1 LIIQTN
7 EKKNNQQM
15 AHKTNQQFYLNF
27 TVGTCCYLEK
37 SMTETNGKGTQT
49 CLVTILILKLDID

>member
-1 LIIQTN
+1 
-7 EKKNNQQM
+7 M